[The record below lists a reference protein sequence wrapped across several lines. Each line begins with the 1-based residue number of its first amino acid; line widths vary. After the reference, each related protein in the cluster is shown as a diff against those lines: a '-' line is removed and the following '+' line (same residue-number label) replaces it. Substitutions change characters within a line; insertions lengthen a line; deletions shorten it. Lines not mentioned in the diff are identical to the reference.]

1 MLYSDNAPELETAL
15 HHLFEDRRLNPV
27 NAQKGFYR
35 DVELEDRIQARLR
48 ALPGVQSATETL
60 VLPLSGGPR
69 PRNPGAQAP
78 RTTAGASAED
88 ADMQQVM
95 PGYFETL
102 RTPLLAGRTFTE
114 DDDAPGRNVVVI
126 DQLFAASAF
135 PNVSPIGQRIK
146 LPDPAH
152 PWAEVI
158 GVVAHQ
164 RLASLS
170 DPGRKTVYFSEG
182 FWGIGVSRYWVVRTA
197 GDPAKY
203 AAAVRAEL
211 AKVDRSLV
219 ISKLQPMDALVKQ
232 DQSSTRLSLLLLGTF
247 AAIAL
252 LLAGVGLYGVLSTVV
267 RQRTAEIGVRMA
279 LGAGRSAV
287 LRMILSQVAAT
298 TAAGL
303 ALGVL
308 ATLALTRIVQSQL
321 YGVEAQDPLSIL
333 AAAAGVTLVA
343 MLAAFFPARRAMR
356 IDPVRAL
363 RYE

>member
-279 LGAGRSAV
+279 LGAAPAGIFKMVVGQGLRLTAV
-287 LRMILSQVAAT
+287 GLAMGLVASFGLTRLIDALLVGVKPT
-298 TAAGL
+298 DPPTFAAMTMLFLVGAAVASWAPAARAAGL
-303 ALGVL
+303 DAN
-308 ATLALTRIVQSQL
+308 A
-321 YGVEAQDPLSIL
+321 
-333 AAAAGVTLVA
+333 
-343 MLAAFFPARRAMR
+343 
-356 IDPVRAL
+356 AL
-363 RYE
+363 REE